1 MHVLPKVPKALGRV
15 PGSRAPFALLSL
27 VTMKHLGIDPR
38 PPPSPPNNNHSA
50 PHRFHHPHTTVT
62 SPYFLH
68 SPDSQCRQFAN
79 TLASPVPSFVQCP
92 APTLLPRPASSSM
105 ASRLLQV
112 HSPASLT
119 TLEAQSDPHTPSKM
133 QGQQLCISEF
143 FAADPAS
150 PPSSTKQRHYS
161 KRGTKDTCMGMRP
174 PLGLVKYAEFTK
186 EPAVLKRWFAH
197 CSRHCFEIYAWG
209 QGFQA
214 YCPQH
219 PRFLLAR
226 MASLGIKE
234 CVGLLIPATPRDVLS
249 PAFTMPLLAGPRR
262 RKSGNGTASNES
274 RRSPRSTPST

>member
-1 MHVLPKVPKALGRV
+1 MCSPRFRRHWD
-15 PGSRAPFALLSL
+15 GSRDPGHLLRCCPW
-27 VTMKHLGIDPR
+27 T
-38 PPPSPPNNNHSA
+38 PPPPPNNNHSA

-112 HSPASLT
+112 HSPASLN

-143 FAADPAS
+143 FAANPAS
-150 PPSSTKQRHYS
+150 PPASTKQRHYS

-186 EPAVLKRWFAH
+186 EPAVLKWWFAH
-197 CSRHCFEIYAWG
+197 CSRQEVEAI
-209 QGFQA
+209 QGA
-214 YCPQH
+214 L
-219 PRFLLAR
+219 RF
-226 MASLGIKE
+226 MLGVRGSRPIVHNILVFCWPE
-234 CVGLLIPATPRDVLS
+234 WHHSGLRNVSDC
-249 PAFTMPLLAGPRR
+249 
-262 RKSGNGTASNES
+262 
-274 RRSPRSTPST
+274 

>member
-27 VTMKHLGIDPR
+27 D
-38 PPPSPPNNNHSA
+38 PPPPPNNNHSA

-112 HSPASLT
+112 HSPASLN

-186 EPAVLKRWFAH
+186 EPAVLKWWFAH
-197 CSRHCFEIYAWG
+197 CSRQEVEAIQGALRFMLGVRE
-209 QGFQA
+209 GFQA

-262 RKSGNGTASNES
+262 RKSRNGTASNES

>member
-1 MHVLPKVPKALGRV
+1 MSSSHV
-15 PGSRAPFALLSL
+15 
-27 VTMKHLGIDPR
+27 
-38 PPPSPPNNNHSA
+38 
-50 PHRFHHPHTTVT
+50 
-62 SPYFLH
+62 
-68 SPDSQCRQFAN
+68 
-79 TLASPVPSFVQCP
+79 
-92 APTLLPRPASSSM
+92 APTSSVQLPLRDM
-105 ASRLLQV
+105 ASRLFQV

-143 FAADPAS
+143 FATDPAS

-186 EPAVLKRWFAH
+186 EPAVLKWWFAH
-197 CSRHCFEIYAWG
+197 FSRQEVEAIQGALRFMLGVRE
-209 QGFQA
+209 GFQA

>member
-27 VTMKHLGIDPR
+27 D
-38 PPPSPPNNNHSA
+38 PPPPPNNNHSA

-112 HSPASLT
+112 HSPASLN

-143 FAADPAS
+143 FAANPAS
-150 PPSSTKQRHYS
+150 PPSSTLLQTRS
-161 KRGTKDTCMGMRP
+161 RGNPR
-174 PLGLVKYAEFTK
+174 
-186 EPAVLKRWFAH
+186 
-197 CSRHCFEIYAWG
+197 CFEIYAGG
-209 QGFQA
+209 QGSRPIVHNILVF
-214 YCPQH
+214 CWPEWH
-219 PRFLLAR
+219 H
-226 MASLGIKE
+226 S
-234 CVGLLIPATPRDVLS
+234 GLRNVSDC
-249 PAFTMPLLAGPRR
+249 
-262 RKSGNGTASNES
+262 
-274 RRSPRSTPST
+274 